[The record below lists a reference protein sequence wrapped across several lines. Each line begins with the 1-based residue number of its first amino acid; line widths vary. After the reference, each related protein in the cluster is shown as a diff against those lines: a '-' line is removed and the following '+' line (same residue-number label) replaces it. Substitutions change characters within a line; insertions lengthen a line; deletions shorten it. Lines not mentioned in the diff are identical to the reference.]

1 MALPC
6 PRRSTTTAHFCDDG
20 EPSYGRWMHDS
31 SLAKEALAQLPA
43 DVADSPLF
51 NADLAPVPSSR
62 RNWSTYNFAALWISM
77 AHCIPTYTLAGG
89 LMAKGM
95 NWWQALLTV
104 GLGNVIVL
112 VPILLNA
119 HPGTAYGISFP
130 VLARASFGTS
140 GANIPAVLRALVA
153 CGWFGINAFVG
164 GEALKTFIVTFAPG
178 FAHLGGD
185 ASIVGLSLSSALTF
199 LAFWAMNIFIIYRGM
214 NAIRVFENWAA
225 PIVLV
230 LAAALLGWVCLRA
243 GGVGPL
249 LTKPSQFSSVGE
261 FWPVFVPSLTAMIG
275 FWSTLSLNIPDFTRF
290 GRGQREQ
297 MIGQTLGLPTTMIA
311 FSAMALVITS
321 ASSAVLAGVP
331 LDQLWNPDVVLG
343 FMTSSSPPPGLDA
356 PLIASAGVRAIVAV
370 VAVFGI
376 VIATLSVNIAAN
388 VVSPAQDFA
397 NLAPRL
403 ISFETGGLIT
413 GLLGI
418 ACMPWKLLAD
428 PATYLGGWLGGV
440 GGLLGPVAGIMIA
453 DYWIVR
459 KKQLDVA
466 DLFRPHGQYAG
477 FNPVALAALAAGV
490 LPNLPGFLAGI
501 KVMANVTGFFANI
514 YPYAWFTG
522 FFVALVVYAVGMKMK
537 GPLPAP
543 VTDASMN

>member
-1 MALPC
+1 
-6 PRRSTTTAHFCDDG
+6 
-20 EPSYGRWMHDS
+20 MHDP
-31 SLAKEALAQLPA
+31 SLAREALAGLPA

-51 NADLAPVPSSR
+51 NADLAPVPPAR
-62 RNWSTYNFAALWISM
+62 RVWTTYNFAALWISM

-104 GLGNVIVL
+104 GLGNLIVL

-130 VLARASFGTS
+130 VLARASFGTA

-164 GEALKTFIVTFAPG
+164 GEALKTFIVTFAPS
-178 FAHLGGD
+178 FASLGGD
-185 ASIVGLSLSSALTF
+185 LSILGLSLSSAITF
-199 LAFWAMNIFIIYRGM
+199 LLFWSMNIFIIYRGM
-214 NAIRVFENWAA
+214 NAIRIFENWAA

-230 LAAALLGWVCLRA
+230 LAAMLLAWVCVRA

-249 LTKPSQFSSVGE
+249 LNKPSQFASLGE

-311 FSAMALVITS
+311 FSAMAVVITS
-321 ASSAVLAGVP
+321 ASSAVLAGVSVE
-331 LDQLWNPDVVLG
+331 QLWNPDVVLG
-343 FMTSSSPPPGLDA
+343 FMTSASPPPGLDA
-356 PLIASAGVRAIVAV
+356 PLIAGAGTRAIVAV

-376 VIATLSVNIAAN
+376 VVATLSVNIAAN

-397 NLAPRL
+397 NLAPRY

-459 KKQLDVA
+459 KKTLDVG
-466 DLFRPHGQYAG
+466 DLFRPRGQYGG
-477 FNPVALAALAAGV
+477 FNPVAIVALGIGV

-501 KVMANVTGFFANI
+501 KLLDPITGVFAEI
-514 YPYAWFTG
+514 YPYAWFSG
-522 FFVALVVYAVGMKMK
+522 FFLALGAYAVGMK
-537 GPLPAP
+537 LRSPAAP
-543 VTDASMN
+543 GR

>member
-1 MALPC
+1 
-6 PRRSTTTAHFCDDG
+6 
-20 EPSYGRWMHDS
+20 MHDA
-31 SLAKEALAQLPA
+31 SLAKEALAELPA
-43 DVADSPLF
+43 DVGDSPLF
-51 NADLAPVPSSR
+51 NADLAPVPTAR
-62 RNWSTYNFAALWISM
+62 RNWTTYNFAALWISM

-95 NWWQALLTV
+95 NWWQALFTV
-104 GLGNVIVL
+104 GLGNLIVL

-130 VLARASFGTS
+130 VLARASFGTT
-140 GANIPAVLRALVA
+140 GANIPAILRALVA

-164 GEALKTFIVTFAPG
+164 GEALKTFVVTFVPG
-178 FAHLGGD
+178 FATLGGG
-185 ASIVGLSLSSALTF
+185 ATIAGLSLSSAITF
-199 LAFWAMNIFIIYRGM
+199 LAFWAMNIFILYRGM

-230 LAAALLGWVCLRA
+230 LAALLLGWVCLRA

-249 LTKPSQFSSVGE
+249 LTRPSQFASVGD
-261 FWPVFVPSLTAMIG
+261 FWPVFIPSLTAMIG

-297 MIGQTLGLPTTMIA
+297 MVGQALGLPTTMIA
-311 FSAMALVITS
+311 FSAMAIVITS
-321 ASSAVLAGVP
+321 ASAAVLPAVP

-343 FMTSSSPPPGLDA
+343 FMTSSTPPLGHDA
-356 PLIASAGVRAIVAV
+356 PLIAGAGVRAIVAV
-370 VAVFGI
+370 IAVFGI

-397 NLAPRL
+397 NLSPRH
-403 ISFETGGLIT
+403 ISFQTGGLIT

-418 ACMPWKLLAD
+418 VCMPWKLLAD

-459 KKQLDVA
+459 RKRLDVA
-466 DLFRPHGQYAG
+466 DLFRPHGQYTG
-477 FNPVALAALAAGV
+477 TNPVALVALAAGV

-501 KVMANVTGFFANI
+501 HAIGPVSGFFADV
-514 YPYAWFTG
+514 YPYAWFSG
-522 FFVALVVYAVGMKMK
+522 FFLALVVYALGMKLK
-537 GPLPAP
+537 GPLPQS
-543 VTDASMN
+543 TNDSSMN